1 MHYQQ
6 YPISVQDKDNT
17 NTTVPLSI
25 CLSPYTKINAIP
37 TPLSLSVFVCCSPSL
52 SLSLCLCLS
61 PSLSVSVSLPPSPSP
76 YSLPQVCLDLNLP
89 PQLMLHIC
97 LLQLRLEQH
106 LESHD
111 ELADPLPC
119 QIHSAK
125 LSLTQWPANLKVI

>member
-37 TPLSLSVFVCCSPSL
+37 TPLSLL
-52 SLSLCLCLS
+52 I
-61 PSLSVSVSLPPSPSP
+61 SVSVSLPPSPSP

-89 PQLMLHIC
+89 PQLMFDIC